1 MFSVVTLTETD
12 KVSELGLR
20 MEGCDLESI
29 QAVITCLHA
38 TCVEMTLCV
47 RANTFNI
54 VLYSE
59 DEQSHFLQIE
69 QPDTGDDAI
78 SEKITVEAVNNHI
91 QFQHIDGKAFHL
103 KNISGVQIS
112 NCDISTVDSID
123 RKLSICEAVTCV
135 GVVNLSLDNVSIS
148 GFRVG
153 VNFSNTSSKISKC
166 FFDQCS
172 IGIQSEKSKNSK
184 CTLSISDTR
193 IKTTYYGLFLR
204 DSKITTLMNNCE
216 FIDVPKPILVN
227 KGAAERV
234 SDENCKYILSRE
246 YTTSK
251 EFKVLE
257 EEMNLHLATSEN
269 VAHRTA
275 YDRDEVVLVF

>member
-38 TCVEMTLCV
+38 TCVEMTLRM
-47 RANTFNI
+47 RANTCNI

-59 DEQSHFLQIE
+59 DDQSHFLQIE
-69 QPDTGDDAI
+69 QPDTDHDAI

-135 GVVNLSLDNVSIS
+135 GVDHVSLDNVIVS

-172 IGIQSEKSKNSK
+172 IGVQAEKSKKSK

-193 IKTTYYGLFLR
+193 IKTTYYGLF
-204 DSKITTLMNNCE
+204 
-216 FIDVPKPILVN
+216 
-227 KGAAERV
+227 
-234 SDENCKYILSRE
+234 
-246 YTTSK
+246 
-251 EFKVLE
+251 
-257 EEMNLHLATSEN
+257 
-269 VAHRTA
+269 
-275 YDRDEVVLVF
+275 